1 MLLHQQA
8 GEEEKAHHAYLSP
21 ENRAFI
27 ALPAGAMASKKKVRG
42 STFSH
47 FRCHLR
53 FDATFSHF
61 RCSFGPC
68 PPRGIKV
75 MPQCRTSP
83 PPFPRRKPVLPGRPK
98 TNVHRRRPKAVNMP
112 SRRRSASRLKSNFL
126 LLRISPSSA
135 AHVARR
141 KFGITWPMR
150 RRKRTPPS
158 HATSCIALRR

>member
-61 RCSFGPC
+61 DVRLVLV
-68 PPRGIKV
+68 PPEG
-75 MPQCRTSP
+75 
-83 PPFPRRKPVLPGRPK
+83 
-98 TNVHRRRPKAVNMP
+98 
-112 SRRRSASRLKSNFL
+112 
-126 LLRISPSSA
+126 LR
-135 AHVARR
+135 
-141 KFGITWPMR
+141 
-150 RRKRTPPS
+150 
-158 HATSCIALRR
+158 